1 MLSTIPSNAVLPCS
15 FRYEFRADSDISA
28 RETIPIKQSNIAH
41 QRRFPH
47 DRNHD
52 NHTRIPFT
60 IAIWTVSW
68 LIRHASSSVMAWWK
82 YAAIV
87 PGQQP
92 ASFRAASAT
101 SSAIGYPSE
110 RRPMINWL
118 AWITRG
124 TSGYQ
129 SAVVVVSRPSL
140 SALLASWSIYKP
152 RSKMKCFLQSVS
164 NQSTTSIGGKII
176 AYDGNSNIAVVLDVL
191 ERLEPLQ
198 LLCAL
203 PRMLFPLF
211 RPFSASSCIFRP
223 ATVFALCDSVQ
234 SVPRGM
240 ECTFLHLQNTRTHAP
255 IIRAALYILRRP

>member
-1 MLSTIPSNAVLPCS
+1 MLSTILSNAVLPCL
-15 FRYEFRADSDISA
+15 FRYEVRADSDISA
-28 RETIPIKQSNIAH
+28 RETIPINQTNIAH

-68 LIRHASSSVMAWWK
+68 LTRHASSSVIAWWK

-129 SAVVVVSRPSL
+129 SAVVVSRPPL
-140 SALLASWSIYKP
+140 SASQLQADYKP
-152 RSKMKCFLQSVS
+152 RSKMKCFLQRVS
-164 NQSTTSIGGKII
+164 NQSRKPLSPGK
-176 AYDGNSNIAVVLDVL
+176 
-191 ERLEPLQ
+191 
-198 LLCAL
+198 
-203 PRMLFPLF
+203 
-211 RPFSASSCIFRP
+211 SSLTMAIP
-223 ATVFALCDSVQ
+223 
-234 SVPRGM
+234 M
-240 ECTFLHLQNTRTHAP
+240 
-255 IIRAALYILRRP
+255 

>member
-129 SAVVVVSRPSL
+129 S
-140 SALLASWSIYKP
+140 
-152 RSKMKCFLQSVS
+152 RSKMKCF
-164 NQSTTSIGGKII
+164 
-176 AYDGNSNIAVVLDVL
+176 DGNSNIAVVLDVL